1 MATVVVPR
9 FGGGSA
15 RRPFPFFLS
24 RTDWVELA
32 RAWRKSAVDE
42 ASAKTV
48 QKSGKRSDE
57 PRTHP
62 FIGRSGHTKTMPVS
76 TELIMAEGW
85 VRAAERIMRYLY
97 RHCTIPLLG
106 PFAKCRSESV
116 KRRVHSRLFPR
127 VRNSLIVR
135 MSGCLDRH
143 EDKGYQQKPGKA
155 QHDFRNS
162 HIFVTSPHSVGLGY
176 FYSAPSS
183 ARTSRRRWDSTV
195 IRVSKL
201 STLITSQLVPR
212 WASVVGPS
220 PPSSF
225 SETSWDRVAGPDGGC
240 TA

>member
-1 MATVVVPR
+1 MATVVVSR
-9 FGGGSA
+9 FGGGFC

-24 RTDWVELA
+24 RTDCVELA
-32 RAWRKSAVDE
+32 RAWRKSAVE
-42 ASAKTV
+42 KALAKTV

-62 FIGRSGHTKTMPVS
+62 FIGRSGHPKTMPVS
-76 TELIMAEGW
+76 SGLFMGGGW
-85 VRAAERIMRYLY
+85 VPVAERIM
-97 RHCTIPLLG
+97 CGLLG
-106 PFAKCRSESV
+106 ESV
-116 KRRVHSRLFPR
+116 AICPSR
-127 VRNSLIVR
+127 VRGCSTQPAKVRIRRSFGNSIFALAR
-135 MSGCLDRH
+135 MSGCLERH
-143 EDKGYQQKPGKA
+143 EDEGYQQDPGEA

-162 HIFVTSPHSVGLGY
+162 HILVTSPHSVGLGY

-183 ARTSRRRWDSTV
+183 ARTSRGRWDSTV

-220 PPSSF
+220 PLSSF